1 VTNTIAG
8 LGAADFLSGG
18 QGLLPPGDALPRDVE
33 ALLTTLLSGLTGRM
47 VDVHAQ
53 ASLLSEI
60 ESDPR
65 ETTLL
70 LPDWEA
76 SFGLPDPCLGA
87 SPSYAQRRQQLVS
100 RIAARGGQSP
110 DYMISVAATLGYPI
124 TITQFRPFTFGQP
137 FGSLMYGQPWAYVWQ
152 VNAPTFTVDFFEF
165 GQNNFGDSFSSF
177 GNTALQC
184 ELQRICPAHTQLLF
198 SFSQG

>member
-1 VTNTIAG
+1 MTNTIAG
-8 LGAADFLSGG
+8 LGAADFLSGA
-18 QGLLPPGDALPRDVE
+18 QGLLPPGDALPGDVA
-33 ALLTTLLSGLTGRM
+33 ALMTTLLSGLTGRM

-76 SFGLPDPCLGA
+76 SFGLPDPCLGE
-87 SPSYAQRRQQLVS
+87 SPSFAQRRQQLVA
-100 RIAARGGQSP
+100 RISARGGQSP
-110 DYMISVAATLGYPI
+110 AYMISVAAALGYPI
-124 TITQFRPFTFGQP
+124 TITQFRPFTFGQT
-137 FGSLMYGQPWAYVWQ
+137 FGLPMYGQPWAYTWQ
-152 VNAPTFTVDFFEF
+152 VNAPTFTVVDFEF
-165 GQNNFGDSFSSF
+165 GQNNFGDFFSSF
-177 GNTALQC
+177 GSTTLQC